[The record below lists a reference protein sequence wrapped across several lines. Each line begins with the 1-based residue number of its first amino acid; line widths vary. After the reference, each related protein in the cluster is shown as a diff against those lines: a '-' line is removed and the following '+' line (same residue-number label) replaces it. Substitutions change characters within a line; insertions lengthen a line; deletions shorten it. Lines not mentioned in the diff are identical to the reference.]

1 MSMVDLE
8 RSFRFYRGRQMS
20 EVERAAAKRLVPV
33 PAPLGLT
40 EWRTT
45 GGQVYAKGA
54 NAVDVQ
60 VGLDARNPQ
69 NAS

>member
-1 MSMVDLE
+1 MSMTDLE

-20 EVERAAAKRLVPV
+20 EIVRAAAKRLVPV

-45 GGQVYAKGA
+45 GGQVYAKVA

-60 VGLDARNPQ
+60 VGLDTRNPQ